1 MTRPLLA
8 TIPETRCPPTSRY
21 FADPETWRAIAAS
34 PEFTFTA
41 LWAEPGAVIALLET
55 NGAPVLVSVAVEQGF
70 YPALSPF
77 HPHATAFERMLR
89 DLWGYNAVGATDA
102 RAMLD
107 FGHWPVATPM
117 ARPTATGPPERP
129 TSGFAHK
136 GTLALLRGK
145 SPRAAARFAARLDGE
160 ATVSHSI
167 AFARA
172 AEADIAPPPRALALR
187 DLMATIEHL
196 AFGLDHLGAIAQ
208 AADAAL
214 LAAACARLREATAGA
229 AAAAFGHRLMMDA
242 VIPGGVAIDLAPD
255 GAAHLSRLARTI
267 HAAPLAPL
275 IAATLDQRLR
285 DLPQVAART
294 TNLLATTNAAAA
306 TIPPQLDTIPPGPL
320 AITIP
325 PRDGEALGQHPGPRG
340 TATHWLRLEGGQ
352 IAAAFLLDPTWHDPA
367 PISADDH
374 SIINAAFAAGPSG
387 SDL

>member
-102 RAMLD
+102 RPMLD

-117 ARPTATGPPERP
+117 ARPTASGPPERP

-167 AFARA
+167 ASPVPPRRTSPPRPAPSRSATSWPPSNISPSASTTSARSRKPPTPPSSPPPA
-172 AEADIAPPPRALALR
+172 PACAKPPPAPPPPPS
-187 DLMATIEHL
+187 D
-196 AFGLDHLGAIAQ
+196 
-208 AADAAL
+208 
-214 LAAACARLREATAGA
+214 TA
-229 AAAAFGHRLMMDA
+229 
-242 VIPGGVAIDLAPD
+242 
-255 GAAHLSRLARTI
+255 
-267 HAAPLAPL
+267 
-275 IAATLDQRLR
+275 
-285 DLPQVAART
+285 
-294 TNLLATTNAAAA
+294 
-306 TIPPQLDTIPPGPL
+306 
-320 AITIP
+320 
-325 PRDGEALGQHPGPRG
+325 
-340 TATHWLRLEGGQ
+340 
-352 IAAAFLLDPTWHDPA
+352 
-367 PISADDH
+367 
-374 SIINAAFAAGPSG
+374 
-387 SDL
+387 